1 MLKYTYAGPYGT
13 VWTAGL
19 EQPDATI
26 STIFGKNDIDTQSI
40 TGVTPCS
47 VTLNTTTAT
56 PVTTACTRSFSFF
69 DTLQATMPEY
79 AATARIN
86 QPWGHLQLGGVLRNQ
101 FMNDGQ
107 YFTSNILGYAGAI
120 GGDAHPFSGNPGTL
134 GKDDLGFQFA
144 AGSNSGNQVAN
155 GAGVVTNFG
164 APINVPGVGLV
175 NPLAQTAGTAPGS
188 TAAWNA
194 RDANQ
199 GALGCATP
207 NSGACINGINVR
219 QRYDSLVRSQAVPNY
234 GAFIW
239 YQHWWN
245 ENLRS
250 TIEASGFW
258 SAVNTNLLVPGTT
271 NNKLL
276 AMAHANLF
284 WSPVAFVDFGIEYA
298 YGHRVTVAN
307 FKGDSNTLLGEF
319 RVRF

>member
-1 MLKYTYAGPYGT
+1 
-13 VWTAGL
+13 
-19 EQPDATI
+19 
-26 STIFGKNDIDTQSI
+26 
-40 TGVTPCS
+40 
-47 VTLNTTTAT
+47 
-56 PVTTACTRSFSFF
+56 
-69 DTLQATMPEY
+69 MPEY
-79 AATARIN
+79 AVTARIN

-107 YFTSNILGYAGAI
+107 YFTSNILGYMGTI

-144 AGSNSGNQVAN
+144 AGSNPGNQVAN

-175 NPLAQTAGTAPGS
+175 NPLAQTAGTAPNS

-199 GALGCATP
+199 GALTSA
-207 NSGACINGINVR
+207 AFINGVNVR
-219 QRYDSLVRSQAVPNY
+219 SAYDHLVSVQNGSAY
-234 GAFIW
+234 GAHIW

-245 ENLRS
+245 DSLRS
-250 TIEASGFW
+250 TIEASGIW
-258 SAVNTNLLVPGTT
+258 NAINTNIIGPNTT

-276 AMAHANLF
+276 ASAHANLF
-284 WSPVAFVDFGIEYA
+284 WSPVAFVDFGVEYM

-307 FKGDSNTLLGEF
+307 FKGDSNVLLGEF